1 MASRTAAVVDG
12 LWSTEV
18 EDPGADKEEIMG
30 VLADLMPHPTP
41 DAAKARLLCLS
52 GLAKELQDRSGEA
65 FSKEQ
70 VRTLV
75 DCVSY
80 MPA

>member
-52 GLAKELQDRSGEA
+52 GLAKEIQNRCEEA
-65 FSKEQ
+65 FNKPRLASTIAQ
-70 VRTLV
+70 
-75 DCVSY
+75 
-80 MPA
+80 P